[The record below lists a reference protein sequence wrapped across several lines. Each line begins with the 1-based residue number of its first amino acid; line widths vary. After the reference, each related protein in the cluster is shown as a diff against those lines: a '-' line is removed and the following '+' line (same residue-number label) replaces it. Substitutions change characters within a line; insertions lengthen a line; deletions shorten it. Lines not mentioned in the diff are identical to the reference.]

1 MLGKII
7 IQINAI
13 WYKMFNKKNYVQF
26 KIKMPLKSNFANNNN
41 VVNEQIQ
48 LMKIFL

>member
-1 MLGKII
+1 MLFGIKCLI
-7 IQINAI
+7 
-13 WYKMFNKKNYVQF
+13 KKNYVQF

-48 LMKIFL
+48 LMKFFFIRTIKMS